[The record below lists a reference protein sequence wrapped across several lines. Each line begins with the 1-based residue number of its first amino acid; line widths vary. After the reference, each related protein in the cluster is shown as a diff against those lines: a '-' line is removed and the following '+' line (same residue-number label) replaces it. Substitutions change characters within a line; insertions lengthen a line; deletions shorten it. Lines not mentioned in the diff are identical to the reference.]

1 MAEFGIDFLVGQLAV
16 SRGLVDLRQVV
27 TASRVSDKGS
37 LGDALVSMGLL
48 TPAQLGELIAHIE
61 GAAPEVLHDELDA
74 ASTLMLDSIQSTS
87 SARYPMPEVGARV
100 GTEPEPASST
110 QQNAFARQPR
120 TIRTVVT
127 PVDTPGLSSRYS
139 FKEKLGVGGMGEVW
153 LARDTNML
161 RDVALKVLR
170 PDRYE
175 DLEMRER
182 LEIEAKVT
190 GILEH
195 PGIVSVYDMG
205 EVDELGTYYTM
216 RVVRE
221 RGLDLILREWSREG
235 GSSDFTLIKF
245 MGIVRAALQALGYAH
260 TKGVV
265 HRDIKPENILV
276 GSFGEVFVIDW
287 GVAKID
293 ESNEMIHAHHTLL
306 KETSRALVG
315 TPAYMS
321 PEQARGDNHLIDERT
336 DVYAM
341 GVILYEILTGESLY
355 EAPSVLALLFKS
367 AANEYVSP
375 RERSPSRHI
384 PLELEEITIKA
395 LAGDREDRFASAI
408 EMADAIEDYLEGL
421 KDSERRRTQAQQL
434 VEQAQDVEQEW
445 TQTKR
450 ELAKATLEVASMSQQ
465 LESWASLEEKEAF
478 WRSQQNVERTR
489 LELER
494 MFGQMTRLFSQALG
508 HVHDYAPARRALAE
522 LYWER
527 FVDAERARDAA
538 GALYF
543 EGLVRQFNDGDLDLL
558 LEGSAHLRIQ
568 LSRPAFIELFRYVP
582 GLGKLDRVLMSREHS
597 GSFDRTLDHGSYLIL
612 VSSPGVRTLRV
623 PLLLER
629 LAHETV
635 ELDLLPNDSVPLDA
649 VIIEGGVFLSGE
661 FEPLAPTRGMVH
673 LSRFAIMRHS
683 VTCGEYVEF
692 LNDLLAHGDENHANQ
707 HAPRVSEDAKPY
719 FPIVGG
725 RFVVPMEDNDGDAWD
740 PTWPICMISYRDALA
755 YARWRAMRDG
765 APWRLPTAL
774 EWEKAA
780 RGVDGRV
787 YPWGNQFEPSFCNMR
802 ESYQGRHMPTV
813 VGTYPEDMSPYG
825 VFDVAGNICNWTS
838 TTPVGQPDVRVI
850 CGASF
855 QSQRS
860 GIPLQCHISSPE
872 SFRYTSYGLR
882 LAMDV

>member
-543 EGLVRQFNDGDLDLL
+543 EGLVRQFNDGDFDERLIGDA
-558 LEGSAHLRIQ
+558 SVT
-568 LSRPAFIELFRYVP
+568 FRGHPGASVRVQRVIP
-582 GLGKLDRVLMSREHS
+582 GLRAQRLEQLGEYELPVREM
-597 GSFDRTLDHGSYLIL
+597 RLPHGSYVME
-612 VSSPGVRTLRV
+612 VSSPGYMTQNM

-635 ELDLLPNDSVPLDA
+635 EFEMVVQGRLPEDA
-649 VIIEGGVFLSGE
+649 VVVSAGMFLSGE
-661 FEPLAPTRGMVH
+661 FEPLAPGRGLRH
-673 LSRFAIMRHS
+673 LPRFAMMRHS
-683 VTCGEYVEF
+683 VTCGEYVAF
-692 LNDLLAHGDENHANQ
+692 LNDLVKQGRLDEADK
-707 HAPRVSEDAKPY
+707 HAPRLDASSPSY
-719 FPIVGG
+719 FPCVSGEFIVP
-725 RFVVPMEDNDGDAWD
+725 RKDADGDEWD
-740 PTWPICMISYRDALA
+740 PSWPICMISYRDALA
-755 YARWRAMRDG
+755 YASWRATRDG
-765 APWRLPTAL
+765 VPWRLPTAL